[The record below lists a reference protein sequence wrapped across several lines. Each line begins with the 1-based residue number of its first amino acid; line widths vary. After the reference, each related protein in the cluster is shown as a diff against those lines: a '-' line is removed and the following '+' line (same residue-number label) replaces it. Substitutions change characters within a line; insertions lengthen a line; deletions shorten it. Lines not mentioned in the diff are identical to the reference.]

1 MKKRLLLTAS
11 EDRRCFQRF
20 KHDIYVASGPSIGFS
35 KPLCLHSLC
44 TVTYVLCN
52 LHAKKI
58 DKSSLIQ
65 STIPGHTSWHATT
78 ETTNQ
83 QNFRGIKKPPFNSR
97 WTLLQFERN
106 WLYQESRK
114 GLYFLLLDQ
123 DTYTLTKMACFHV
136 SQIVSWK
143 SACKMEEELER
154 SCKKNLYA
162 KEPLNRNHGDQ
173 K

>member
-1 MKKRLLLTAS
+1 MKKRLLGLRVKTAVVS
-11 EDRRCFQRF
+11 
-20 KHDIYVASGPSIGFS
+20 SGSSTTFMWPLVRQLGFLS
-35 KPLCLHSLC
+35 LCLHSLYA
-44 TVTYVLCN
+44 VTFVIWN

-65 STIPGHTSWHATT
+65 STIPGHTSWHTTT

-83 QNFRGIKKPPFNSR
+83 QNFHGIKNPPFNSR

-114 GLYFLLLDQ
+114 GLYSLLLDQ
-123 DTYTLTKMACFHV
+123 DTYTLTKMVCFHV

-143 SACKMEEELER
+143 SACKMAEERER